1 MQRRPLP
8 GVSIEEQARR
18 RPKGRDLRP
27 LLRLM
32 PYFRRYQGRVGLALV
47 CLVAAAAAT
56 LAVPLAVRS
65 IIDKGFGDP
74 QLINRY
80 FGTMLAIVAVLAVA
94 SAARFYMVN
103 WLSERVVADLRRD
116 LFAHLLE
123 LSPQFYEEVRT
134 GEVVSRL
141 TADTTQI
148 KSTFGFAASVALR
161 NLVMLAGG
169 IVMMVLTSA
178 RLSAYALLA
187 IPLIIAPL
195 VIFGRKVRRL
205 SRVAQDRLA
214 GSAATAQ
221 ETLGAITLVQAF
233 GQEMPLGQVFAKETE
248 DGFGASLRRSKAR
261 AVLTA
266 SIIFLSLGAIIAI
279 LWLGARDVIAGTLT
293 AGTLGQFVL
302 YAALAASAMGELS
315 QVWGEI
321 QLAAG
326 AAERTAEL
334 LDTEP
339 VIKAP
344 RQPLPLPAPQGRIAF
359 KSVSFRYPSRPEIG
373 ALKNLTFS
381 ARRGETVAIVGP
393 SGAGKTTIFN
403 LLLRHYEVEEGRIEL
418 DGVDIARAAPK
429 EVRRRFAVVPQEG
442 IVFSASI
449 LDNIRFGR
457 PGAGDA
463 EVKTAARIAHVEE
476 FVAKLP
482 KGYATLTGER
492 GITLSGGQ
500 RQRIALARAILK
512 DAPILL
518 LDEATSALDSESE
531 RAVQDA
537 LTTLKGGR
545 TTLIV
550 AHRLA
555 TVRSADRII
564 VLEGGEMVAEGTHE
578 TLLNGGGLYARLAG
592 LQFSEAG

>member
-1 MQRRPLP
+1 MR
-8 GVSIEEQARR
+8 I
-18 RPKGRDLRP
+18 
-27 LLRLM
+27 
-32 PYFRRYQGRVGLALV
+32 
-47 CLVAAAAAT
+47 
-56 LAVPLAVRS
+56 
-65 IIDKGFGDP
+65 
-74 QLINRY
+74 
-80 FGTMLAIVAVLAVA
+80 
-94 SAARFYMVN
+94 
-103 WLSERVVADLRRD
+103 
-116 LFAHLLE
+116 LLE
-123 LSPQFYEEVRT
+123 LSPQFYEEART

-248 DGFGASLRRSKAR
+248 DAFGASLRRSKAR

-266 SIIFLSLGAIIAI
+266 SIIFLSLGCHHRHSVAWRARRDCGHAHGGNARTVRA
-279 LWLGARDVIAGTLT
+279 LCGAGGERHGRTQPSVGRNPARRRCGGTD
-293 AGTLGQFVL
+293 
-302 YAALAASAMGELS
+302 
-315 QVWGEI
+315 
-321 QLAAG
+321 
-326 AAERTAEL
+326 ERSFST
-334 LDTEP
+334 P
-339 VIKAP
+339 SPSSRAP

-457 PGAGDA
+457 PEAGDE
-463 EVKTAARIAHVEE
+463 EV
-476 FVAKLP
+476 
-482 KGYATLTGER
+482 ER
-492 GITLSGGQ
+492 
-500 RQRIALARAILK
+500 RRASRMWRSSWRSF
-512 DAPILL
+512 P
-518 LDEATSALDSESE
+518 
-531 RAVQDA
+531 RAM
-537 LTTLKGGR
+537 R
-545 TTLIV
+545 
-550 AHRLA
+550 R
-555 TVRSADRII
+555 
-564 VLEGGEMVAEGTHE
+564 
-578 TLLNGGGLYARLAG
+578 
-592 LQFSEAG
+592 

>member
-1 MQRRPLP
+1 LQKLSLA
-8 GVSIEEQARR
+8 GISIEEQARR
-18 RPKGRDLRP
+18 RPKGHDLKP
-27 LLRLM
+27 LLRLV
-32 PYFRRYQGRVGLALV
+32 PYFRRYKWKVALAA
-47 CLVAAAAAT
+47 VAIFSAAAAT

-65 IIDKGFGDP
+65 IIDEGFGNP
-74 QLINRY
+74 ELINRY
-80 FGTMLAIVAVLAVA
+80 FITMLAIVAALAGA

-103 WLSERVVADLRRD
+103 WLSERVVADLRKD
-116 LFAHLLE
+116 LFGHLLE
-123 LSPQFYEEVRT
+123 LSPEFYEEVRS
-134 GEVVSRL
+134 GEVVARL

-161 NLVMLAGG
+161 NLVMLVGG
-169 IVMMVLTSA
+169 MAMMVLTSA
-178 RLSAYALLA
+178 RLSAYTLAA

-195 VIFGRKVRRL
+195 VVFGRRVRRL

-233 GQEMPLGQVFAKETE
+233 GQEVPLAQTFAVETE
-248 DGFGASLRRSKAR
+248 ESFRAARRRSKAR
-261 AVLTA
+261 AFLTA

-279 LWLGARDVIAGTLT
+279 LWLGARDVIAGTLS

-302 YAALAASAMGELS
+302 YAAIAASAMGELS

-334 LDTEP
+334 LDTESA
-339 VIKAP
+339 IKAP
-344 RQPLPLPAPQGRIAF
+344 RQPLPLPEPKGRIAF
-359 KSVSFRYPSRPEIG
+359 KSVSFRYPSRREVG
-373 ALKNLTFS
+373 ALKDLSFA

-403 LLLRHYEVEEGRIEL
+403 LLLRHYDPDDGHIEL
-418 DGVDIARAAPK
+418 DGVDIQRAAPK
-429 EVRRRFAVVPQEG
+429 EVRGRFAIVPQEG

-457 PGAGDA
+457 PGAGDE
-463 EVKTAARIAHVEE
+463 EVKAAARIAHVEE

-482 KGYATLTGER
+482 QGYGTLTGER
-492 GITLSGGQ
+492 GVTLSGGQ

-518 LDEATSALDSESE
+518 LDEATSALDAESE
-531 RAVQDA
+531 RAVKDA
-537 LTTLKGGR
+537 LAKLKGER

-592 LQFSEAG
+592 LQLSEAG